1 MYLHEIADKISGR
14 LKGPDRA
21 FRGIFTTLGAAEA
34 GDIVIRHWI
43 DEKGIEIA
51 SERGVSAIITQDL
64 RGKSSRLAEEHGL
77 PVILVDRIENANALA
92 LSWTIERFAPSS
104 RRVVVTGTNGKSTT
118 THMIHHI
125 IETTGASSYTNT
137 DSRSEFNTLID
148 PVVSQQIA
156 EASSDG
162 APEFMVIEV
171 SEVQGW
177 LGRVMRDHARMMTA
191 AIGPEVVVI
200 TNVAMDHIG
209 LVESVEDVFREVA
222 GALRAIESG
231 VAVLNADDERVRA
244 MAHVNPGLRVVFYG
258 SDSHVRYDGEGIHI
272 GGDLIIP
279 ADELPFRSE
288 HFIQNT
294 LAAAAACL
302 ELGFS
307 PEDIRMGVK
316 TYRPLKRRFSVLMTE
331 PLVIDDFAH
340 NPSGIRST
348 VRSAAANLRG
358 RLWVVNAIRGSRGE
372 DINVMNAAAL
382 ADSLRGLNAE
392 LIVTSSSDVVDEQ
405 NRVLE
410 NERRAFLGVL
420 DERGASYIHV
430 EKLRDALR
438 MVLDAAKP
446 HDTILLLGAQ
456 GMDPAA
462 GIIDEIRM

>member
-1 MYLHEIADKISGR
+1 MYLDEIAERVSGKLR
-14 LKGPDRA
+14 GPNRA
-21 FRGIFTTLGAAEA
+21 FRGIFTTLGAAKA

-43 DEKGIEIA
+43 DETGVKIA

-64 RGKSSRLAEEHGL
+64 RGNSARAAEDYGL

-125 IETTGASSYTNT
+125 IRTTGASSYTNT

-156 EASSDG
+156 EVSSNG

-177 LGRVMRDHARMMTA
+177 LGRVMMDHARLMTS

-209 LVESVEDVFREVA
+209 LVESVKDVSREVS

-244 MAHVNPGLRVVFYG
+244 MARVNPSLRVVFYG
-258 SDSHVRYDGEGIHI
+258 RDSHVRYDGEGIHLED
-272 GGDLIIP
+272 DLIIP
-279 ADELPFRSE
+279 AEELPFMGE

-294 LAAAAACL
+294 LAAVAACL

-307 PEDIRMGVK
+307 PEDIRQGVK
-316 TYRPLKRRFSVLMTE
+316 TYRPLRRRFTVLMRE

-348 VRSAAANLRG
+348 VKSAAANLRG
-358 RLWVVNAIRGSRGE
+358 RLRVVNAIRGSRGE

-382 ADSLRGLNAE
+382 ADSLEGLDAE
-392 LIVTSSSDVVDEQ
+392 LIVTSSSDLVDEQ

-420 DERGASYIHV
+420 DERGVSYIHV

-438 MVLDAAKP
+438 MVLDAAEP
-446 HDTILLLGAQ
+446 DDTILLLGAQ

-462 GIIDEIRM
+462 GVLDEIMD